1 MFVLSFTNGNNDCT
15 RDSFDKY
22 CMLFVEIKDFNAF
35 IVNNRRFDQ
44 PVKKNKKMYEKLIEM
59 SGNDDYITENL
70 LDFSY
75 LQNHY
80 ELVGIDL
87 SGQTNTNILQQIHFT
102 GILEEFDGPTN
113 FFIDK
118 KQQKIFVNFSL
129 DLLIFTEQNKS
140 WNIKKC

>member
-1 MFVLSFTNGNNDCT
+1 MFVLCGNNDCT
-15 RDSFDKY
+15 KDSFDKY

-44 PVKKNKKMYEKLIEM
+44 PVKKKKMYEKLIEM

-102 GILEEFDGPTN
+102 GILEEFDGATN

-118 KQQKIFVNFSL
+118 KQQKIFLNFSL

-140 WNIKKC
+140 WNIKKY

>member
-1 MFVLSFTNGNNDCT
+1 
-15 RDSFDKY
+15 
-22 CMLFVEIKDFNAF
+22 MLFVEIKDFNAF

-44 PVKKNKKMYEKLIEM
+44 PVKKKKKMYEKLIEM

-70 LDFSY
+70 LDFLY

-102 GILEEFDGPTN
+102 GILKEFDGATN

-118 KQQKIFVNFSL
+118 KQQKIFLNFSL

-140 WNIKKC
+140 WNIKKY

>member
-1 MFVLSFTNGNNDCT
+1 
-15 RDSFDKY
+15 
-22 CMLFVEIKDFNAF
+22 
-35 IVNNRRFDQ
+35 
-44 PVKKNKKMYEKLIEM
+44 M

-75 LQNHY
+75 HQNHY

-102 GILEEFDGPTN
+102 GILEEFDGATN

-118 KQQKIFVNFSL
+118 KQQKIFLNFSL

-140 WNIKKC
+140 WNIKKY